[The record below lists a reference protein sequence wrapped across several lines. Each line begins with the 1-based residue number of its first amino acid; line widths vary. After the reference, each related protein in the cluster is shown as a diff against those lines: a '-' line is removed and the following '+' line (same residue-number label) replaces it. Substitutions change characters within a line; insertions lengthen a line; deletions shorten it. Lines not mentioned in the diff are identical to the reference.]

1 MTDEEM
7 ESRLLHI
14 LMQKY
19 RDTSEV
25 RGVGARQTRV
35 RLRSWTGILSSVGCE
50 VMPLNGFESDEN
62 DIFVN
67 HRAIGTVRIPRDIAT
82 KILALGGLP

>member
-35 RLRSWTGILSSVGCE
+35 RLRSWTGIISSVGCE
-50 VMPLNGFESDEN
+50 VMPSNGFKSDKN

-67 HRAIGTVRIPRDIAT
+67 HRAIGTVRIPRDVAT
-82 KILALGGLP
+82 KILALGSLP

>member
-50 VMPLNGFESDEN
+50 VMPLNGFKSDKN

-67 HRAIGTVRIPRDIAT
+67 HRVIGTVRIPRDVAT